1 MKPTALIERTREL
14 QSELLAFSP
23 SYYRHMNER
32 AREINQELAKL
43 APLLADALEAVLD
56 AGMDAFLDEVIT
68 KDQQDRRCD
77 TPGDAHARWEKVDGP
92 LATKARAVKAAL
104 KKALEE
110 E

>member
-1 MKPTALIERTREL
+1 MSMTPTLRGHIARVLEL
-14 QSELLAFSP
+14 RLDYEASDITTVEAARMRSELAAEAPYLAS
-23 SYYRHMNER
+23 R
-32 AREINQELAKL
+32 
-43 APLLADALEAVLD
+43 LEAVLD
-56 AGMDAFLDEVIT
+56 AGVDAFLDEVMT